1 MCPHAGR
8 MHSIGIR
15 AHEARLGERFVSLQD
30 LVSEPARFQEFPG
43 AWVTENI
50 QSLLLQT
57 ATDVLEENQLS
68 GNEIDCLF
76 WVSAIPENHLRQPQT
91 GQRSFL
97 SNFCYSGSWL
107 QSELGLRRAAV
118 IGVAQQGCAGFFSA
132 IRLAHNLIAA
142 EPDVNHVLLVG
153 GDALTSGT
161 SREVLFNIVSDAACA
176 VIVSRERCRYRFVA
190 GHQIAK
196 GSFWDVCS
204 KPGEIAA
211 SYFPSAKTV
220 VQMLQEKLGDD
231 GIDLVISSGIRRSS
245 WEILLNLWAIPVDRC
260 VFPRTSFGHTIQ
272 ADSFLI
278 LKQAEADGLIQ
289 PGMRIL
295 LFTFGFGSTWSA
307 LVLEAI

>member
-1 MCPHAGR
+1 

-15 AHEARLGERFVSLQD
+15 GYEARLGERFVALKD
-30 LVSEPARFQEFPG
+30 LVSDPTRFQEFPG

-50 QSLLLQT
+50 QSLLLKT
-57 ATDVLEENQLS
+57 ATDVLEINQLN

-76 WVSAIPENHLRQPQT
+76 WVSAIPENHLRQSET
-91 GQRSFL
+91 GQHSFL

-118 IGVAQQGCAGFFSA
+118 VGVAQQGCAGFFSA
-132 IRLAHNLIAA
+132 IRLANNLISA
-142 EPDVNHVLLVG
+142 EPDTNHVLLVG
-153 GDALTSGT
+153 GDALTPGA

-176 VIVSRERCRYRFVA
+176 VIVSPERCRYRLVA
-190 GHQIAK
+190 RHQIAK
-196 GSFWDVCS
+196 GSFWDVCN
-204 KPGEIAA
+204 KPAEIAA
-211 SYFPSAKTV
+211 GYFPSAKTV
-220 VQMLQEKLGDD
+220 VQTLRKKLGSD
-231 GIDLVISSGIRRSS
+231 GIDLVISSGVRRSS
-245 WEILLNLWAIPVDRC
+245 WEILVNLWEIPVDRC
-260 VFPRTSFGHTIQ
+260 VFPRPSFGHTIQ

-307 LVLEAI
+307 IALEATR

>member
-1 MCPHAGR
+1 

-15 AHEARLGERFVSLQD
+15 GYEARLGERFVALLD
-30 LVSEPARFQEFPG
+30 LVSDPARFQEFPG
-43 AWVTENI
+43 AWVTEDI
-50 QSLLLQT
+50 QSLLLK
-57 ATDVLEENQLS
+57 AAANVLEANQLS

-76 WVSAIPENHLRQPQT
+76 WVSAIPENHLRQSQT

-118 IGVAQQGCAGFFSA
+118 VGVAQQGCAGFFSA
-132 IRLAHNLIAA
+132 IRMANNLIAA
-142 EPDVNHVLLVG
+142 ELDVNHVLLVG
-153 GDALTSGT
+153 GDALTPGT

-176 VIVSRERCRYRFVA
+176 VIVSREKCRYRFVA

-204 KPGEIAA
+204 KPAEIAA

-220 VQMLQEKLGDD
+220 VQTLRKKLGDD

-245 WEILLNLWAIPVDRC
+245 WEILMNLWGIPIDRC

-278 LKQAEADGLIQ
+278 LKEAEAGGLIRL
-289 PGMRIL
+289 GMRIL

-307 LVLEAI
+307 IVLEATG

>member
-1 MCPHAGR
+1 

-15 AHEARLGERFVSLQD
+15 GHEARLGERFVSLQD
-30 LVSEPARFQEFPG
+30 LVTEPARFEEFPG
-43 AWVTENI
+43 AWVSENI

-76 WVSAIPENHLRQPQT
+76 WVSAIPENHLRQSQT

-107 QSELGLRRAAV
+107 QSELRLRRAAV
-118 IGVAQQGCAGFFSA
+118 VGVAQQGCAGFFSA
-132 IRLAHNLIAA
+132 IRLANDLISA
-142 EPDVNHVLLVG
+142 EPDTNHVLLVG
-153 GDALTSGT
+153 GDALTPGA

-176 VIVSRERCRYRFVA
+176 VIVSRERCRYRLVA

-196 GSFWDVCS
+196 GSFWDVCH
-204 KPGEIAA
+204 KPAEIAA

-220 VQMLQEKLGDD
+220 VRTLRKKLGDD

-245 WEILLNLWAIPVDRC
+245 WEILMNLWKIPVDRC
-260 VFPRTSFGHTIQ
+260 VFPKTSFGHTIQ

-278 LKQAEADGLIQ
+278 LRQAEADGLIQ
-289 PGMRIL
+289 TGMRIL

-307 LVLEAI
+307 LVLEAIG